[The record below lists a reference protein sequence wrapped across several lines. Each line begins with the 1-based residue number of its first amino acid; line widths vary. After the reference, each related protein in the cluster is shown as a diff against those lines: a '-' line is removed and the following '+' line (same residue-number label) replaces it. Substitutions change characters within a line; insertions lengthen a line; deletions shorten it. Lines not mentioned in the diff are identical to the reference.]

1 MPPGP
6 EVIKGK
12 GGELNQSKKEMVQ
25 AWGWCR
31 KWLGNT
37 GKKKGTRLDISYTTS
52 KESGHCPTD
61 ARKQGGADFVR
72 RLQKHSAGLSREG
85 RGSSQGHRGVPTHQ
99 CVRGNR
105 AELRQDKGT
114 ERRGCRRNSLW
125 NWM

>member
-37 GKKKGTRLDISYTTS
+37 GKKKGTRHDISYMTS
-52 KESGHCPTD
+52 KDSGHCPTD
-61 ARKQGGADFVR
+61 AR
-72 RLQKHSAGLSREG
+72 
-85 RGSSQGHRGVPTHQ
+85 
-99 CVRGNR
+99 
-105 AELRQDKGT
+105 
-114 ERRGCRRNSLW
+114 
-125 NWM
+125 